1 MENLYTKKEDRSGIV
16 SKEVED
22 IFGRGI
28 RSSRDCI
35 LLSEEIFNKTAFK
48 INANTLR
55 RFFGLV
61 KADYP
66 PSEST
71 LNILSRYCGFE
82 SFDELLASS
91 KSRKNGGEDQNA
103 AGILNYL
110 ISIFRFIPTKDYY
123 DETFLALVKH
133 TIQFLNRH
141 PELSDKFQ
149 KAIAKTKNGQEFYFE
164 QFINIDGLN
173 SFYGEGL
180 RYYLLEK
187 KTTEAQIFGHS
198 LLCLR
203 GWLSDKVSEVKQ
215 HYEAVMEQRL
225 DNSIHP
231 FVCGRYFATQLY
243 YTNIN
248 ILESERILAD
258 ARIVHATLKQGRDNY
273 RLFPAFEYV
282 FSSALLVTGHY
293 NEALYYINYALKNYP
308 EKPSY
313 IEDGFYIDIDLIK
326 ALVLVKNGRKEEAE
340 KIYNQIK
347 PSEFYFL
354 TRKINMIMYLFLR
367 KFLKKINGKMD
378 QQLKDLIKATGFIKL
393 LTINGNHDR

>member
-1 MENLYTKKEDRSGIV
+1 MENLYTRKEERSEV
-16 SKEVED
+16 VLKEVED
-22 IFGRGI
+22 IFGRRI

-35 LLSEEIFNKTAFK
+35 LLSEEIFSKTAFK
-48 INANTLR
+48 INENTLR

-82 SFDELLASS
+82 SFDELHASS
-91 KSRKNGGEDQNA
+91 ISRKNAGEDQNA
-103 AGILNYL
+103 ATILNFL
-110 ISIFRFIPTKDYY
+110 ISIFRIIPTKDYN

-187 KTTEAQIFGHS
+187 KTPEAQIFGHA

-203 GWLSDKVSEVKQ
+203 GWLSDKASEVKQ

-225 DNSIHP
+225 NKSIHP

-243 YTNIN
+243 YANIN
-248 ILESERILAD
+248 DLDIERILIEAHYF
-258 ARIVHATLKQGRDNY
+258 HATLRDGSNNY

-282 FSSALLVTGHY
+282 ISSALLVTEHY
-293 NEALYYINYALKNYP
+293 DEALYYINYALKNYP
-308 EKPSY
+308 EKHSY
-313 IEDGFYIDIDLIK
+313 VEEGFYIDIDLIK
-326 ALVLVKNGRKEEAE
+326 ALVLVKNDKKMEAE

-347 PSEFYFL
+347 PSKFYFL
-354 TRKINMIMYLFLR
+354 TRKINMIMYLFLS
-367 KFLKKINGKMD
+367 KYLKKGNGKLD
-378 QQLKDLIKATGFIKL
+378 QQLKDLITITGFIRL
-393 LTINGNHDR
+393 LKINSNHE